1 MFIPQQSN
9 LINML
14 LQRKSYFR
22 DNNRENVY
30 KEITGKWVIL
40 KPGFMLTQLVNEWIT
55 SQEQYR

>member
-40 KPGFMLTQLVNEWIT
+40 KPGFMLTQLVNE
-55 SQEQYR
+55 

>member
-30 KEITGKWVIL
+30 NEITGYFETW
-40 KPGFMLTQLVNEWIT
+40 FYVNAT
-55 SQEQYR
+55 SE